1 MYGLSLPGKKEKQ
14 PVIQQ
19 GLQVQ
24 ILDLLILFI
33 LVFYLN
39 KLAEKILT
47 FFEIFS

>member
-14 PVIQQ
+14 PVVKQ
-19 GLQVQ
+19 GVAGP

-39 KLAEKILT
+39 KLAEKNSH
-47 FFEIFS
+47 FF